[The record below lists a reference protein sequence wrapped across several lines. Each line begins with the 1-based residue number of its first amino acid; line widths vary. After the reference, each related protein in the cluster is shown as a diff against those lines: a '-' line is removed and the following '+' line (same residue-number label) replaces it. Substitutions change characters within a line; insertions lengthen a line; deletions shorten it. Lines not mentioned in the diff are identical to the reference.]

1 MRLQG
6 LLADILAFHRP
17 ELAAVHMVF
26 VEAGVGLGVGTE
38 GLRQLTLVGM
48 NTYGPKPVKS
58 AAGCWFPWRQKLLG
72 SSAEQIT
79 GNSGHFFLE
88 LIQVMLFFLVPSHLS
103 ASQLGQSGWGELKVR
118 RLGCAP
124 ERWGN

>member
-1 MRLQG
+1 
-6 LLADILAFHRP
+6 
-17 ELAAVHMVF
+17 MVL

-58 AAGCWFPWRQKLLG
+58 ASGCWFHWRQKLLG

-79 GNSGHFFLE
+79 GTSGRFFFGTDRGTAL
-88 LIQVMLFFLVPSHLS
+88 LPCS
-103 ASQLGQSGWGELKVR
+103 
-118 RLGCAP
+118 
-124 ERWGN
+124 